1 MDESNKDNL
10 VRVTIYGQQYTVKG
24 KADPSYITSVAKYVN
39 DKMEEIENTLSSFQ
53 SPLRIAIL
61 AAMNITDE
69 YFNSKKENE
78 DILQT
83 VDEKSKFLIDL
94 IDEQIEDLT
103 D

>member
-61 AAMNITDE
+61 AAMNIADE

-78 DILQT
+78 DILRT